1 MPITVDEK
9 GILDKIFSIV
19 GASLYPIALSLLL
32 PVYMYSI
39 VLEKEERLQE
49 MMKMN
54 GMKIKYYWFVNYL
67 WDFTLF
73 MIACLI
79 FMFFGS
85 FILETSFFTDTSQVV
100 LWTVLI
106 GWGLAQVSLSFFFQ
120 NFVAKARSATIVG
133 YLLSV
138 WTTITA
144 ISFNL
149 GVYPLPQE
157 IPYGM
162 RVYPPFAFC
171 RLIYDL
177 SIQCSNGQCYTSI
190 SDFTDEMM
198 DCLVW

>member
-106 GWGLAQVSLSFFFQ
+106 GWGLAQVSLSFFF
-120 NFVAKARSATIVG
+120 
-133 YLLSV
+133 
-138 WTTITA
+138 
-144 ISFNL
+144 
-149 GVYPLPQE
+149 
-157 IPYGM
+157 
-162 RVYPPFAFC
+162 
-171 RLIYDL
+171 
-177 SIQCSNGQCYTSI
+177 
-190 SDFTDEMM
+190 
-198 DCLVW
+198 